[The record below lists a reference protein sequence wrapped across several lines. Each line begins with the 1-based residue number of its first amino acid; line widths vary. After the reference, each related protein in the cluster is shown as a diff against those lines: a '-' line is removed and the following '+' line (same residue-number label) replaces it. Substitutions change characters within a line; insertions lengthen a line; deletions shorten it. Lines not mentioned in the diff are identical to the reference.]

1 MHIKKVAVSLT
12 RSTNRDEHIFKLIN
26 LYIMNTQNTN
36 KKQVSN
42 YKANVID
49 TNKALNVEKNSLG
62 AYIDLLIKYEN
73 LLCIEFKTF
82 LATIKDGNKEN
93 YELLKNTVKTTKKG
107 KYNQFYTLQGLQ
119 KVCFPKK

>member
-1 MHIKKVAVSLT
+1 
-12 RSTNRDEHIFKLIN
+12 
-26 LYIMNTQNTN
+26 MNTQNTN
-36 KKQVSN
+36 TKQVSN

-62 AYIDLLIKYEN
+62 AYIDLLIKYDN
-73 LLCIEFKTF
+73 LLCIEFKAF
-82 LATIKDGNKEN
+82 LDTIKDGNKEN
-93 YELLKNTVKTTKKG
+93 YESLKKVVRTTKNG